1 MQGNPLDT
9 ERIHAEKIN
18 VQDWNFAASTVQTI
32 ESSCITND
40 FIKPEE
46 KKEVTEESHM
56 NDI

>member
-1 MQGNPLDT
+1 MQGNPLNT
-9 ERIHAEKIN
+9 ERNYVETIN
-18 VQDWNFAASTVQTI
+18 VQDLNFAASTVQTI